1 MVVSAQ
7 GLAAAPA
14 APSEPHLH
22 FHSLI
27 EVLDS
32 SFRSPPT
39 IPHLPACLR
48 RRFCFLPAAQ
58 LSASGSWFLSAARVK
73 AQRFLSSRLGLPSGF
88 GSCSRRS
95 CRVPLAAALQF
106 KVAAAAGFRSPQLQ
120 GSARRSSPVQSRRS
134 GLPSGFGSCSRRS
147 CRVPLAAAVSHQALG
162 LVRAA
167 AVFRFLWK
175 ILLDLDAFGFFDQK
189 CLSAST
195 CLLEPAV
202 V

>member
-1 MVVSAQ
+1 MQ
-7 GLAAAPA
+7 
-14 APSEPHLH
+14 E
-22 FHSLI
+22 
-27 EVLDS
+27 
-32 SFRSPPT
+32 

-106 KVAAAAGFRSPQLQ
+106 KVAAA
-120 GSARRSSPVQSRRS
+120 
-134 GLPSGFGSCSRRS
+134 
-147 CRVPLAAAVSHQALG
+147 VSHQALG

-167 AVFRFLWK
+167 AAGFRSPQRSPIRLWVLFAPQRSSDSCGKYCSTLTPSVSLTRSVFQHPL
-175 ILLDLDAFGFFDQK
+175 A
-189 CLSAST
+189 CLSRRSFERIASAILGFT
-195 CLLEPAV
+195 PLEKVSLNRGLERLRNGDRRKTWISEPLIL
-202 V
+202 